1 MLYCLKQIA
10 RHCRA
15 FLCLFL
21 VGCAGTPAP
30 INQPITVIDE
40 SQGYRSKTPDDVAEH
55 GGSMIVL
62 AFSGG
67 GTRAA
72 AFSYGVMQELHES
85 TAEIGGRQ
93 VELLSEVDA
102 ISSVSGGS
110 FTAAYYGVFGD
121 QLFETYEEDFLNQ
134 NIQGALIKRMLNPVN
149 WIKGAFS
156 GFDRTEM
163 AIDYYDRKIFKGST
177 FADIDLNERPF
188 IEINATDLGA
198 GTRFAFTQTRFDF
211 LCSDLSQFPIS
222 RAVTASSAVPV
233 AFPTIVLENHA
244 QECDISGTRE
254 WQLLN
259 QAAASSYAGK
269 NILDSVMSYRDYEN
283 RPYIHLVDGG
293 ISDNLCLRAVTE
305 RLEVLGDEML
315 QQLAASRPENILV
328 ILVNAATNP
337 EKTIEHSVKKPS
349 IADTISAVTNAQ
361 IARYSAETQNK
372 LIARRDEFRKLLAV
386 RGLDTRVYYSEIA
399 FDSIVDDETSRLFNA
414 LPTTLALED
423 AEVDLLI
430 NGARLLLRNNP
441 DYRQFMLDNKGSR
454 NAGAISDDEICRQFG
469 ADSCSRE

>member
-15 FLCLFL
+15 FLCVFL
-21 VGCAGTPAP
+21 VGCAGTPVP
-30 INQPITVIDE
+30 INQPIYAVDE
-40 SQGYRSKTPDDVAEH
+40 SRGYRPKAPDEQVNYGD
-55 GGSMIVL
+55 SLIVL

-85 TAEIGGRQ
+85 TAEISGRQ

-110 FTAAYYGVFGD
+110 FTAAYYGLFGS
-121 QLFETYEEDFLNQ
+121 QLFESYEEEFLNQ
-134 NIQGALIKRMLNPVN
+134 NIQGALIRRMFNPVN
-149 WIKGAFS
+149 WVKGAFS

-163 AIDYYDRKIFKGST
+163 AIDYYDRKLFKGGT
-177 FADIDLNERPF
+177 FADINLTEGPF

-198 GTRFAFTQTRFDF
+198 GVRFAFTQTRFDF
-211 LCSDLSQFPIS
+211 LCSDLDQFPIA
-222 RAVTASSAVPV
+222 RAVTASSAVPI

-244 QECDISGTRE
+244 QECDVSETRE
-254 WQLLN
+254 WKMLN
-259 QAAASSYAGK
+259 RAAATSPEGK
-269 NILDSVMSYRDYEN
+269 QILDSVLSYRDYEN

-293 ISDNLCLRAVTE
+293 ISDNLGLRAVTE
-305 RLEVLGDEML
+305 RVETLGDEIL
-315 QQLAASRPENILV
+315 QVIATSRPENILV

-337 EKTIEHSVKKPS
+337 ERSIEHSASKPS

-361 IARYSAETQNK
+361 ISRNSAETQNK
-372 LIARRDEFRKLLAV
+372 ITARRDVFRSLLSE
-386 RGLDTRVYYSEIA
+386 RGLDTRIYYSEIA
-399 FDSIVDDETSRLFNA
+399 FDSIVDPETSRQFNA
-414 LPTTLALED
+414 LPTSLALEE

-441 DYRQFMLDNKGSR
+441 DYRQFMLDNEGGR
-454 NAGAISDDEICRQFG
+454 IAGAISDEEICQLFG
-469 ADSCSRE
+469 AESCSRK